1 VDVEEVELDRAWDLQ
16 LLVTVDI
23 EEAELDGAW
32 DDRNQD
38 LSM

>member
-1 VDVEEVELDRAWDLQ
+1 VDVEEVELDRAWYLQ

>member
-23 EEAELDGAW
+23 EEAELDGA
-32 DDRNQD
+32 
-38 LSM
+38 